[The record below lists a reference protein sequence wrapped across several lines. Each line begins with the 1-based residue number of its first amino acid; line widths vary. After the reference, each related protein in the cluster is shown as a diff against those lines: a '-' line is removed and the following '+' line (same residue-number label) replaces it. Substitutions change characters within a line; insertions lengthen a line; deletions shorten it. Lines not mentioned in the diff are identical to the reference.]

1 MGFTQVA
8 SGPLVAQ
15 FLPCRGNVPSRPPGQ
30 GGVTW
35 PKKRFV
41 LEFGTGIDLHGED
54 NTKAACRAVKD
65 AVSRS
70 CLCGLL
76 EIHGIQDLSL
86 PEVEILVALPPA
98 GRG

>member
-1 MGFTQVA
+1 MA
-8 SGPLVAQ
+8 
-15 FLPCRGNVPSRPPGQ
+15 
-30 GGVTW
+30 
-35 PKKRFV
+35 KKRFV

-70 CLCGLL
+70 CLCGLM

-86 PEVEILVALPPA
+86 PEVEILVACPQPEMVDLERVKNEIPHRHENRQGRRAAAWPPKGFA
-98 GRG
+98 